1 MKLIIEEEFCEYDD
15 DMWLA
20 PAEILE
26 VGITEDGFFFL
37 I

>member
-26 VGITEDGFFFL
+26 YAITDDGFYYL
-37 I
+37 L